1 MTPTMNMNP
10 TSDLRPEEAPN
21 CMQNQNTHAK
31 RSGEGGF
38 ALILAILALML
49 LTFLGLTLA
58 ATTST
63 ELQIATNY
71 RWSQQ
76 ALYNA
81 QAGLEVGKLTLMSAD
96 WTTILPSPRGAAP
109 FSSPTAPQ
117 SRADQFGNAS
127 RNFEAQS
134 CDAAVG
140 NEGYGV
146 VLDTGLGD
154 AAAPYQNVTSFRGQ
168 TLNGAFTL
176 WVRRPIINDAAGV
189 RMDDTDNGNLIM
201 TSEGTAPY
209 IPGTG
214 GALAFSQANRA
225 VRILEIRL
233 TNTPLAE
240 CPRPDQEGLN
250 ASGSGFNTCNP
261 LDPGK
266 DPRPFSSAR

>member
-1 MTPTMNMNP
+1 MNPMMNMNS
-10 TSDLRPEEAPN
+10 TSDPRPEEAPN
-21 CMQNQNTHAK
+21 CMQNQKTHAK
-31 RSGEGGF
+31 RAGEGGF

-81 QAGLEVGKLTLMSAD
+81 QAGLEVGKLALMSAD
-96 WTTILPSPRGAAP
+96 WTTILPAPRGAA
-109 FSSPTAPQ
+109 TALPSAVAPL
-117 SRADQFGNAS
+117 SRTDQFGNAS
-127 RNFEAQS
+127 RNFEGQN

-140 NEGYGV
+140 NEGFGA
-146 VLDTGLGD
+146 VLDTGTGD
-154 AAAPYQNVTSFRGQ
+154 ASAPYQSVTAFRGQ

-176 WVRRPIINDAAGV
+176 WVRRVLIDDGTGK
-189 RMDDTDNGNLIM
+189 RMDDTDNGNLVM

-209 IPGTG
+209 TAGGGT
-214 GALAFSQANRA
+214 LAFTQANRA
-225 VRILEIRL
+225 VRILEMRL
-233 TNTPLAE
+233 TNTPLNE

-250 ASGSGFNTCNP
+250 SSGSGFNTCNP
-261 LDPGK
+261 LDPTK
-266 DPRPFSSAR
+266 DSRTFSAAR

>member
-1 MTPTMNMNP
+1 MNP

-31 RSGEGGF
+31 RAGEGGF

-81 QAGLEVGKLTLMSAD
+81 QAGLEVGKLALMTAD
-96 WTTILPSPRGAAP
+96 WTTILPTPRGAAAP
-109 FSSPTAPQ
+109 PLPAPTAPL
-117 SRADQFGNAS
+117 SRPDANGNAS

-134 CDAAVG
+134 CDVAVG
-140 NEGYGV
+140 NQGYGA
-146 VLDTGLGD
+146 VLDTGVGD
-154 AAAPYQNVTSFRGQ
+154 ASAPYQNVYTFRGQ

-176 WVRRPIINDAAGV
+176 WVRRVLIDNGAGQ
-189 RMDDTDNGNLIM
+189 RMDDTDNGNLVM

-209 IPGTG
+209 VAGTG
-214 GALAFSQANRA
+214 GALAFTQANRA
-225 VRILEIRL
+225 VRILEMRL
-233 TNTPLAE
+233 TNTPLND

-250 ASGSGFNTCNP
+250 SSGSGFNTCNP
-261 LDPGK
+261 LDPAK
-266 DPRPFSSAR
+266 DPLRPFSTAR

>member
-1 MTPTMNMNP
+1 MNPIPMNP
-10 TSDLRPEEAPN
+10 TSDMGPEEAPN
-21 CMQNQNTHAK
+21 GMQNQNTHAK
-31 RSGEGGF
+31 RAGEGGF

-81 QAGLEVGKLTLMSAD
+81 QAGIEVGKLALMSAD
-96 WTTILPSPRGAAP
+96 WTTILPAPRSAAASLP
-109 FSSPTAPQ
+109 SPTAPL
-117 SRADQFGNAS
+117 SRPDSSGNAS

-146 VLDTGLGD
+146 VLDAGVGD
-154 AAAPYQNVTSFRGQ
+154 ANSPYQNLTTFRGQ

-176 WVRRPIINDAAGV
+176 WVKRVLIDTGGQHL
-189 RMDDTDNGNLIM
+189 DDPDNGSLIM

-209 IPGTG
+209 VAGTG
-214 GALAFSQANRA
+214 GALAFTQANRA
-225 VRILEIRL
+225 VRILEMRL
-233 TNTPLAE
+233 TNTPLAD

-250 ASGSGFNTCNP
+250 SSGSGFNTCNP
-261 LDPGK
+261 LNPAADT
-266 DPRPFSSAR
+266 RTFSAAR